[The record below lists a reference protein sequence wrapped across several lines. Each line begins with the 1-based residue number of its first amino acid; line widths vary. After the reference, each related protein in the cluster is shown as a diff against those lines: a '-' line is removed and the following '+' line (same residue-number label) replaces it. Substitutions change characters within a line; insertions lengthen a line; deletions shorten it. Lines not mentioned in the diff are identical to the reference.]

1 MPVSISTEHWI
12 RPDALKINL
21 NHFGDPDYLQVSLLA
36 GAVVMAF
43 KQDVISYNAAHNY
56 RTWPLQAANTYLET
70 SSAYHVYARLTRS
83 EVNASALVVYDPVLR
98 DIEGREITYA
108 ADEETGEQVEVLGEP
123 SDNYFY
129 IFLGKLS
136 SSLNELGQNILRE
149 WESPYRAGTLDSS
162 EQKNDLA
169 LIIEKMFVPHF
180 NNPLDPTELT
190 WIEAKA
196 SMGIAGGVTS
206 FINNGKFDFPSI
218 YDGLPIDFQTIYWE
232 EVQTEVGTDENGE
245 PIYDTIKVLKA
256 KGGGSGEGGSGGSVD
271 LSELDK
277 RYLGIG
283 ETAEAAKK
291 LATARKIWGQSF
303 DGTKNI
309 TGELD
314 LGLSG
319 RIRKPSAYETYDN
332 IRIEMLERINN
343 IPPRLAI
350 QASDYNGVSPQGFIS
365 IGGIAEDGEENKL
378 QHLFLF
384 ALTTSVFGKLK
395 VVADNASIGTSAK
408 GVTFQVNES
417 GVLSVDAKNGFEIDS
432 LIYDKSNNQLKFGG
446 DLLLNEGLITYD
458 KKKGYFTLNGDLRV
472 TGGVTSYAS
481 TGRVQSWMI
490 TAETYDEITSSSDT
504 DVYTAKTTSM
514 IKEKVDEVAAENED
528 AAKKLAAIKSA
539 LSDITESSSLS
550 AIASALVTIKNSL

>member
-1 MPVSISTEHWI
+1 MI
-12 RPDALKINL
+12 K
-21 NHFGDPDYLQVSLLA
+21 
-36 GAVVMAF
+36 
-43 KQDVISYNAAHNY
+43 K
-56 RTWPLQAANTYLET
+56 
-70 SSAYHVYARLTRS
+70 RLSKTVWYGS
-83 EVNASALVVYDPVLR
+83 EVDTEGNPVVPGLA
-98 DIEGREITYA
+98 EGADDLEGLHHGELYLHEADDNLSLWARTLTNQVKPIGGLGGGGSLWKLMETESGEKYLFTDFNVVTQKGITSYT
-108 ADEETGEQVEVLGEP
+108 D
-123 SDNYFY
+123 
-129 IFLGKLS
+129 
-136 SSLNELGQNILRE
+136 
-149 WESPYRAGTLDSS
+149 GTLL
-162 EQKNDLA
+162 DL
-169 LIIEKMFVPHF
+169 P
-180 NNPLDPTELT
+180 
-190 WIEAKA
+190 
-196 SMGIAGGVTS
+196 GIY
-206 FINNGKFDFPSI
+206 N
-218 YDGLPIDFQTIYWE
+218 GLPIDNQTLYWE
-232 EVQTEVGTDENGE
+232 EIKEEVGTDEEGE
-245 PIYDTIKVLKA
+245 PIYKTTKVLKA
-256 KGGGSGEGGSGGSVD
+256 KGSTGGGGGSVD

-277 RYLGIG
+277 RYLAIG
-283 ETAEAAKK
+283 GTAEAAKK

-303 DGTKNI
+303 DGTGNI
-309 TGELD
+309 TGELN

-365 IGGIAEDGEENKL
+365 IGGIAEDGAENKL

-417 GVLSVDAKNGFEIDS
+417 GVLIVDAKNGFEIDS

-458 KKKGYFTLNGDLRV
+458 KKKGYFTLNGDLLV
-472 TGGVTSYAS
+472 TGGVISYAS

-490 TAETYDEITSSSDT
+490 TAESYDKITSSSDT

-514 IKEKVDEVAAENED
+514 IKEKVDEVAAASED
-528 AAKKLAAIKSA
+528 AVKKLAAIKSA
-539 LSDITESSSLS
+539 LNGITASSSLS